1 MLTHLRNSE
10 APHEEPDGANSVF
23 EERAIGPTY
32 CIAPKP
38 QICRATIRSGS
49 CPTRSTCVL
58 GFATQES
65 RTMPP
70 FTTCDVLR
78 IPVEDN
84 RPESFVAS

>member
-1 MLTHLRNSE
+1 VLTHLRNSE

-58 GFATQES
+58 GFAAQES

-70 FTTCDVLR
+70 FHYMRCSTYSCRGQPSWKLR
-78 IPVEDN
+78 
-84 RPESFVAS
+84 